1 MEVDSAPPSPPPAQ
15 QASFTTADRIAELND
30 IDRSISTLLS
40 AASDAIGILS
50 NSPTSELQEKTLKS
64 STSARTAFTA
74 AAATYFST
82 LSSIE
87 VRLRRQVYALE
98 EVDLIRQGDERDARK
113 GRSLGNE
120 NGMAR
125 VGGGPLD
132 PSWLN
137 ARASDKV
144 GIGKKRELLAQAR
157 EFVERLEQDAQNGGD
172 NSNLGKSGAGKAEEE
187 DQDQE
192 MG

>member
-1 MEVDSAPPSPPPAQ
+1 MEVDSPPSSPAAQ
-15 QASFTTADRIAELND
+15 QISFTPADRIAELNE

-40 AASDAIGILS
+40 AASDAVGILS
-50 NSPTSELQEKTLKS
+50 SSATSELQEKALRS
-64 STSARTAFTA
+64 PASTRTAFTA

-82 LSSIE
+82 LSFIE

-98 EVDLIRQGDERDARK
+98 EADLIRQGDERDARR
-113 GRSLGNE
+113 GRSLGNDS
-120 NGMAR
+120 GMAR

-144 GIGKKRELLAQAR
+144 GVGKKRELLAQAR
-157 EFVERLEQDAQNGGD
+157 EFVERWEQGTQNNDNDMRKAQA
-172 NSNLGKSGAGKAEEE
+172 GAVEDK
-187 DQDQE
+187 DQDEE
-192 MG
+192 MD